1 MELLLRI
8 WDFGEYR
15 GIPESNAS
23 SSWKSLLTLIDINGR
38 GVNFLTPCI
47 KLEEPLLRQLH
58 QEAGEWKVVF
68 VQ

>member
-38 GVNFLTPCI
+38 SVNPFCGNCI
-47 KLEEPLLRQLH
+47 RK
-58 QEAGEWKVVF
+58 QESGK
-68 VQ
+68 